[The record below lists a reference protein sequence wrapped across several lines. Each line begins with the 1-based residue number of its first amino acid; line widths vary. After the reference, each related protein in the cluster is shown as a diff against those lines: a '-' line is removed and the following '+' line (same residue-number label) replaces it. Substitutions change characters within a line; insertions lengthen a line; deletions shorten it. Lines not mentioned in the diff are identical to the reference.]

1 MGSRNLAVTV
11 WSAAAAALA
20 TIAVTA
26 CSSQVASPMAG
37 PGATTS
43 GGTAFGHA
51 AASADSRT
59 VATVAASGDPRTVAT
74 VGALFPD
81 IVGSSHS
88 CTAGVI
94 DSPSGNVIVTAA
106 HCVVGSGAGMVFV
119 PGYDDGGA
127 PYGSWTVT
135 KAYAATGWITGQD
148 PEMDYVFL
156 VVAPLSTNA
165 TAAPLQSVTGGN
177 VLGMAPGP
185 GQRVTVAGYQ
195 VGRDDQPVICAP
207 LVYLT
212 GGYPSFD
219 CAGYVAGTSGA
230 PWIAGYKSS
239 TGAGTITAV
248 IGGLNQGG
256 CSSGTS
262 YSAPFTAATR
272 QLLARAVAG
281 GPADILPVP
290 QAATC

>member
-11 WSAAAAALA
+11 SSAAVAALA
-20 TIAVTA
+20 TIAVAA
-26 CSSQVASPMAG
+26 CSSHTRSRVAAPATASRG
-37 PGATTS
+37 PA
-43 GGTAFGHA
+43 GHA
-51 AASADSRT
+51 AAST
-59 VATVAASGDPRTVAT
+59 DPRAVAT
-74 VGALFPD
+74 VGALFPAS
-81 IVGSSHS
+81 VAPPHT
-88 CTAGVI
+88 CTAGVV
-94 DSPSGNVIVTAA
+94 DSPFGNVIVTAA

-135 KAYAATGWITGQD
+135 KAYAAAGWITGQD
-148 PEMDYVFL
+148 PKMDYVFL
-156 VVAPLSTNA
+156 LVSPSSTNA

-177 VLGMAPGP
+177 MLGLAPSP
-185 GQRVTVAGYQ
+185 GQRVTVAGYE

-212 GGYPSFD
+212 GEYPSFD

-230 PWIAGYKSS
+230 PWIVGYESS

-256 CSSGTS
+256 CSPGTS
-262 YSAPFTAATR
+262 YSAPFTAAIR
-272 QLLARAVAG
+272 RLLARAVAG
-281 GPADILPVP
+281 GPADVLPVP
-290 QAATC
+290 RPATC